1 MTQPRNAEELA
12 HRIAIQDLLTH
23 YCTAIDSKDFD
34 KLDGV
39 FTPDAQ
45 IDYTSAGG
53 VKGSF
58 PEVKAWL
65 EKALGL
71 FPMTQH
77 LVTNFEI
84 KIDGDRA
91 TSRCG
96 FYNPMGLPVSSEEDA
111 EENAPLRLLYFGGYY
126 NDKLTLTSDGWR
138 IEQRI
143 EDTAW
148 KDAQFPGSSD

>member
-1 MTQPRNAEELA
+1 MTQPRNLEELG
-12 HRIAIQDLLTH
+12 HRIAIQDLLTS
-23 YCTAIDSKDFD
+23 YCTAIDNKDFD
-34 KLDGV
+34 KLDDV
-39 FTPDAQ
+39 FTPDAH

-53 VKGSF
+53 VKGAF
-58 PEVKAWL
+58 PEVKDWL
-65 EKALGL
+65 KKALGL

-84 KIDGDRA
+84 QIDGDQA

-96 FYNPMGLPVSSEEDA
+96 FYNPMAIPESSEEGA
-111 EENAPLRLLYFGGYY
+111 ALRLLYFGGYY

-148 KDAQFPGSSD
+148 KDAQFPENSD